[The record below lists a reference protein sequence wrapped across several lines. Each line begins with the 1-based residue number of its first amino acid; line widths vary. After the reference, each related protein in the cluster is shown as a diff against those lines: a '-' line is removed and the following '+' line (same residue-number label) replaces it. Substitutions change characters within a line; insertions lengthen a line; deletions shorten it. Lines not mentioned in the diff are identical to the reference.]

1 MLERGGGK
9 LTVQWKA
16 WHTRL
21 EWCPPKPPRPSPK
34 LFVPAYRFWVVHKA
48 RLSPGIAQDCK
59 LNLRLFLNS
68 RDVPTQITLGIS
80 CCGCWIHAKVKD
92 RPYMQP
98 QLLTVTHLEQSNL
111 SLNIFS
117 LFVMQGRF
125 TFDNAL
131 RNFGSLECNMLQCTM
146 LPLSTKSC
154 LKSSKLRPILNGQ
167 FCHAIWKNIGPNV
180 LGSKQSREILVF
192 VILKL

>member
-1 MLERGGGK
+1 MRITSSLTPIQFRPSSVSEEASHLEGLK
-9 LTVQWKA
+9 LIVLWKM

-21 EWCPPKPPRPSPK
+21 EWCPPRPPRPSPI
-34 LFVPAYRFWVVHKA
+34 LFVQAYRFW
-48 RLSPGIAQDCK
+48 GIAQDCK
-59 LNLRLFLNS
+59 LNSRLFLNS

-131 RNFGSLECNMLQCTM
+131 RNFGSLECT
-146 LPLSTKSC
+146 
-154 LKSSKLRPILNGQ
+154 
-167 FCHAIWKNIGPNV
+167 V
-180 LGSKQSREILVF
+180 LWNAL
-192 VILKL
+192 